1 TTAQRPPVP
10 VHAESSKWS
19 GLQASQAPPRFPMGV
34 RTAPTI
40 TASRIERIHAEHVPR
55 GIRRF
60 STSRLPRR
68 DKETGFHAPR
78 PVRGLDPS
86 GPGEI
91 PAKKVKHVVIILKEN
106 HTFDNYF
113 GTFPG
118 ANGTRLPRSPN
129 PPTRDH
135 SHTHAAWLA
144 RQTTAA
150 REQFIEQDIPAYFSY
165 ARKF

>member
-1 TTAQRPPVP
+1 MHHGPCADLTR
-10 VHAESSKWS
+10 
-19 GLQASQAPPRFPMGV
+19 
-34 RTAPTI
+34 
-40 TASRIERIHAEHVPR
+40 
-55 GIRRF
+55 
-60 STSRLPRR
+60 
-68 DKETGFHAPR
+68 
-78 PVRGLDPS
+78 S

-118 ANGTRLPRSPN
+118 ANGARLPRSPN
-129 PPTRDH
+129 PPARDH
-135 SHTHAAWLA
+135 PHTHAAWLA

-165 ARKF
+165 ARKFCLCDHYYTAAGSIMGVRAP